1 MEPERDLRL
10 SLPLRGAPWGPSW
23 APELVPGQAL
33 RLSTFGGE
41 GGGGLGG
48 VVPWVREGG
57 WAEWRPQPGAL
68 PALTRGLGRTWP
80 AAACPW
86 RGRSWR
92 APGRSAQGLCPHRLL
107 RVLMGPGLPV
117 RLHHQ
122 RVCPRQ
128 VLRDPWRPWR
138 ASLMG

>member
-23 APELVPGQAL
+23 ALELVPGQAL

-86 RGRSWR
+86 RGRSWGLLAAVLR
-92 APGRSAQGLCPHRLL
+92 GCVPTSCSGSSWAQGCLC
-107 RVLMGPGLPV
+107 GFTISAYA
-117 RLHHQ
+117 
-122 RVCPRQ
+122 
-128 VLRDPWRPWR
+128 R
-138 ASLMG
+138 AKFSGTRGGRGGHL